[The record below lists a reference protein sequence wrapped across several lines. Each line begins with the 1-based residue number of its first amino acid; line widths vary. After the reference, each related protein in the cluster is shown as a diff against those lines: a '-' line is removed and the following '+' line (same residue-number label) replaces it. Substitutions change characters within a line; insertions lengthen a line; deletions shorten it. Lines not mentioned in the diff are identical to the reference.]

1 VTNWFFW
8 LSLVALL
15 ATKTADVVS
24 TWCHVGVEG
33 ETNPLVRPLFRRLG
47 LRRGI
52 VAVCAVYVV
61 LAVGQYLLVWQVGW
75 PLLLWSN
82 GVLGFVIAWIQWD
95 VARFNSTGRH
105 SAVTRFALRVYTR
118 WGRGSSR

>member
-1 VTNWFFW
+1 MNWFFW

-15 ATKTADVVS
+15 VTKAADVVS
-24 TWCHVGVEG
+24 TWRYIGVDG
-33 ETNPLVRPLFRRLG
+33 ESNPLVRPVFRRLG
-47 LRRGI
+47 LGRGM
-52 VAVCAVYVV
+52 VAVCAIYVV

-75 PLLLWSN
+75 PSLLWGN
-82 GVLGFVIAWIQWD
+82 AVLGFVIAWIQWD

-105 SAVTRFALRVYTR
+105 SAITGFALRVHHR